1 MNTRIEKKQYN
12 SPEMSKCS
20 EGKVREAGIVLV
32 VIVLVAAGW

>member
-1 MNTRIEKKQYN
+1 MNTRIEKKQYT

-32 VIVLVAAGW
+32 VIVLVAAG